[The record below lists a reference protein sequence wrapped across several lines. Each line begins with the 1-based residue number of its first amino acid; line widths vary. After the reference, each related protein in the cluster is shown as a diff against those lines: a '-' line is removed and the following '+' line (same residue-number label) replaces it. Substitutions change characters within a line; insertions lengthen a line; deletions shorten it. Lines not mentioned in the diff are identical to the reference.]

1 MLSTSNTFSNT
12 LEPYYKSIQHMA
24 TKKEQLVQ
32 KCLDIISRK
41 EDAENKENKKEMV
54 DLFYKM
60 QPLWREV
67 VSEPDCEEITTLLVG
82 LAKIVQ
88 LYPTSYHVSIYE
100 LIASTF
106 STIFFILDIRM
117 N

>member
-1 MLSTSNTFSNT
+1 MLATSNT
-12 LEPYYKSIQHMA
+12 LEPYYKSIQPTT

-41 EDAENKENKKEMV
+41 EEKENKEEKKEEMA
-54 DLFYKM
+54 DLFYEM
-60 QPLWREV
+60 QPLWNKV
-67 VSEPDCEEITTLLVG
+67 VSEPDGEEITTLLIG

-88 LYPTSYHVSIYE
+88 LYPTSYPLSVSE

-106 STIFFILDIRM
+106 STILFILDIRM

>member
-1 MLSTSNTFSNT
+1 MFAASNT
-12 LEPYYKSIQHMA
+12 LEPYYKSIQPMTA
-24 TKKEQLVQ
+24 KKEQLVQ

-41 EDAENKENKKEMV
+41 EEDKNKEDEKEKEMA
-54 DLFYKM
+54 DLFYEI

-67 VSEPDCEEITTLLVG
+67 VSEHDGEEITTLLVG

-88 LYPTSYHVSIYE
+88 LYPTSYPVSISE

-106 STIFFILDIRM
+106 STILFILDIRM